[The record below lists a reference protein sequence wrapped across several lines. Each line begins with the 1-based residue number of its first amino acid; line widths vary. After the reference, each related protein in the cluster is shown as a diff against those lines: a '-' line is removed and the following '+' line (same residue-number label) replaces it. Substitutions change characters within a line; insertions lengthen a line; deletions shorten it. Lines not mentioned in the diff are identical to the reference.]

1 MLKSMNKSIYIYI
14 IIYINS
20 EIYLKR
26 LPGGPDSIPAAIL
39 MMMTMRRI
47 IRMMRTMRM
56 MKMKIRMM
64 MNLRMM
70 KGEDDKG

>member
-14 IIYINS
+14 INS
-20 EIYLKR
+20 EIYLKS

-56 MKMKIRMM
+56 MKMKMRM
-64 MNLRMM
+64 RMI
-70 KGEDDKG
+70 KDEDDKG